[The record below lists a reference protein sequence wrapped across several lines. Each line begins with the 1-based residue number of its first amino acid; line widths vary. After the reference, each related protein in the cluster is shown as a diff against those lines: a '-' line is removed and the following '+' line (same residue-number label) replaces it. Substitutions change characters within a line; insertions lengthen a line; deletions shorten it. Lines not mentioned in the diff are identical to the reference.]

1 MKDGAQG
8 VQRDVEEIGQ
18 TGTGPAELDQRLG
31 QASGEQLQGQAEHR
45 LHQNIEHQPAE
56 GVAADAQQMQQPGVH
71 QHNYRHNAQN
81 ERRDYTAAQDG
92 NQGVL
97 FHPAPPYSESCSS
110 PQAPPGTVRPK
121 CS

>member
-1 MKDGAQG
+1 MH
-8 VQRDVEEIGQ
+8 
-18 TGTGPAELDQRLG
+18 GPG
-31 QASGEQLQGQAEHR
+31 SFHGISG
-45 LHQNIEHQPAE
+45 
-56 GVAADAQQMQQPGVH
+56 MQQPGIH
-71 QHNYRHNAQN
+71 QNNYRHNAQN

-97 FHPAPPYSESCSS
+97 LHPAPPYSESCSS